1 MYRNAMTTAELI
13 RKYKIVLMDHNTPY
27 GKPALRIYN
36 DRDAIKD
43 GAVQEIKARK
53 AEIIAYFAA
62 EREAAANAHYHRLAK
77 INAIE
82 GLKEITA
89 AEREIAA
96 WHAEFNRQ
104 ANTEDGVL
112 CMPEYPKYDL
122 KAMYAQYPH
131 AAAYIKAREYAE
143 KENDELA
150 AIGRKA
156 LDAVIDGDYTTA
168 MAAMDADIEKFTDAH
183 MWD

>member
-1 MYRNAMTTAELI
+1 MTTAELI
-13 RKYKIVLMDHNTPY
+13 RKYRIVLMDHNAPDGT
-27 GKPALRIYN
+27 PALRIYN

-43 GAVQEIKARK
+43 GVVPEIKARK
-53 AEIIAYFAA
+53 AEIIAHFTA
-62 EREAAANAHYHRLAK
+62 EREAAAKAHDERHAK
-77 INAIE
+77 IDAIE

-104 ANTEDGVL
+104 ADTEDGVL
-112 CMPEYPKYDL
+112 YMPEYPNYDL

-150 AIGRKA
+150 AIGRRA
-156 LDAVIDGDYTTA
+156 LDAVIDGDYEAA
-168 MAAMDADIEKFTDAH
+168 MATMDADIERFSDAH